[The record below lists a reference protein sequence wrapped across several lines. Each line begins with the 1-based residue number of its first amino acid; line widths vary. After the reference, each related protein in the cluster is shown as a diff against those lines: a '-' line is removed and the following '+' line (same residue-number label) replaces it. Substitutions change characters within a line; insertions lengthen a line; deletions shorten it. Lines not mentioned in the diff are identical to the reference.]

1 MRVALLLLLAAPTMA
16 LGQEGEIQRAL
27 VQRDQMTAEFAAQLK
42 GAPGVRELQAL
53 HARQL
58 SETQRPPGADPALAQ
73 AFLPYQRARMEEE
86 RRVLQLA
93 PPVARKSVSD
103 TDLRPLALPGGA
115 RRGVDPVA
123 PEGLG
128 R

>member
-1 MRVALLLLLAAPTMA
+1 MRAALLLLLAAPAMA
-16 LGQEGEIQRAL
+16 LGQASEIQRAL
-27 VQRDQMTAEFAAQLK
+27 VQRDQMTAEFAAQLT
-42 GAPGVRELQAL
+42 GAPSAQALQAL

-58 SETQRPPGADPALAQ
+58 GETQLPANGDPARAQ
-73 AFLPYQRARMEEE
+73 AFLPYQRARMEDE
-86 RRVLQLA
+86 RRVLRLA

-123 PEGLG
+123 PERLD